1 MYWRSPGVRRISGAG
16 AFTLGIALVQLG
28 ISAPMSAG
36 TCCRSHRSIESWR
49 AMAQFM
55 LIHGAGHGAWCWDY
69 VVEALERRGHT
80 ALATDQPGLGRDTTK
95 TEEITWQSTLSK
107 LSAELVQLPGDVI
120 LVGHSMGGTLT
131 AQLTEMHP
139 TRVAAAV
146 YLAATLPGG
155 GESCLSSSQE
165 DSSAARLFF
174 ACDELGIDPEVAL
187 NLYPMLLFGDCADEV
202 ARESMSNLRPQPMS
216 VFSGSVSLTPER
228 EGSVPRYYIET
239 LRDLVITPAH
249 QREMVSRRSCERVF
263 TLTTGH
269 SPMLAAPEDVA
280 DILDEIAQS
289 LPSST
294 RS

>member
-1 MYWRSPGVRRISGAG
+1 MSGVG
-16 AFTLGIALVQLG
+16 AFTLGMAPVQLG
-28 ISAPMSAG
+28 ISAWMPAG
-36 TCCRSHRSIESWR
+36 TCCRSHRSIESWA
-49 AMAQFM
+49 AMTQFM

-69 VVEALERRGHT
+69 VIEALERRGHT
-80 ALATDQPGLGRDTTK
+80 VLATDQLGLGRDMTK
-95 TEEITWQSTLSK
+95 AEDITWESTLSQ
-107 LSAELVQLPGDVI
+107 LSAELVQLPGEVV
-120 LVGHSMGGTLT
+120 LVGHSMGGTLM

-139 TRVAAAV
+139 TSVAAAV
-146 YLAATLPGG
+146 YLAATLPGD
-155 GESCLSSSQE
+155 GESCLSSSRE
-165 DSSAARLFF
+165 DRSTARLFF

-187 NLYPMLLFGDCADEV
+187 KLYPMLLFGDCTEEV
-202 ARESMSNLRPQPMS
+202 VRESMSKLRPQPMS

-228 EGSVPRYYIET
+228 EGTVPRYYIET

-249 QREMVSRRSCERVF
+249 QRAMVARRCCERVF